1 MPIFGS
7 FPPLFVLS
15 LPLCHVF
22 HWGLSASTPSIFRVF
37 WGRIWGLW
45 GLLGSRLVPA
55 LKAPY
60 FGVKNPLFWVPE
72 HQHVCGRRLHLP
84 THQRTS
90 TSTPLTFRVF
100 WGSFGVLL
108 GFFWGQTGRIWGRS
122 SSLTPLGPHF
132 WGKNAHFWFIS
143 PPFRPFSSI
152 VSRLPLGPL
161 RFNLIDF

>member
-7 FPPLFVLS
+7 FPPHLDLS
-15 LPLCHVF
+15 LPLGHVF
-22 HWGLSASTPSIFRVF
+22 HWGLSASTSSMFGVF

-45 GLLGSRLVPA
+45 GLLGSDLGLT

-60 FGVKNPLFWVPE
+60 FWVKNPLFWVPE

-100 WGSFGVLL
+100 WGCFGVFWGSFGV
-108 GFFWGQTGRIWGRS
+108 FWGRS
-122 SSLTPLGPHF
+122 SSLTPLGPLF
-132 WGKNAHFWFIS
+132 WGKNTHFWFIS
-143 PPFRPFSSI
+143 PSFEAFSHIGS
-152 VSRLPLGPL
+152 PLLLESFHLNP
-161 RFNLIDF
+161 IDF